1 MREGI
6 IKKMVADRGFGFIAG
21 DRQDVF
27 FHFSA
32 VQEIN
37 FDDLQEGQV
46 VHYEVDSD
54 EGGGRGRGPRA
65 SLVKP
70 A

>member
-6 IKKMVADRGFGFIAG
+6 IKRIVADRGFGFIAG
-21 DRQDVF
+21 DREDVF

-46 VHYEVDSD
+46 VQFEVESG
-54 EGGGRGRGPRA
+54 EGSGRGKGPRA
-65 SLVKP
+65 SMVKP

>member
-6 IKKMVADRGFGFIAG
+6 IKRIVADRGFGFISG
-21 DRQDVF
+21 DREDVF

-32 VQEIN
+32 VQETN

-46 VHYEVDSD
+46 VQYEVESG
-54 EGGGRGRGPRA
+54 ESSGKGKGPRA

>member
-6 IKKMVADRGFGFIAG
+6 IKKIVADRGFGFISG

-32 VQEIN
+32 VQETN

-46 VHYEVDSD
+46 VHYEVDS
-54 EGGGRGRGPRA
+54 EESSGRGKGPRA

>member
-6 IKKMVADRGFGFIAG
+6 IKRIVADRGFGFISG
-21 DRQDVF
+21 DREDVF

-46 VHYEVDSD
+46 VQFEVEAARAVD
-54 EGGGRGRGPRA
+54 EARDRVLRW
-65 SLVKP
+65 
-70 A
+70 